1 MGDRIKWA
9 RLSFLAFIL
18 FVMGGVTAYMGDRLG
33 SYIGKKRHS
42 TFGLRPRHTAMLW
55 TVVSG
60 GVIAVGTLLLFV
72 ALNDTFKTALIR
84 GPQLLAANSDL
95 ADRNQALLKRNAR
108 GGAAGGAGRRDGA
121 RRPGESGGGAEDA
134 GRRDRAA

>member
-1 MGDRIKWA
+1 LGAIV
-9 RLSFLAFIL
+9 FFAFIL

-72 ALNDTFKTALIR
+72 ALNNTFKTAARSFSRRTAISRAGTGRCFGATPRKHGRQTSMKSWPVMLR
-84 GPQLLAANSDL
+84 QKPLRLKKRWRRWPASS
-95 ADRNQALLKRNAR
+95 QARKRF
-108 GGAAGGAGRRDGA
+108 
-121 RRPGESGGGAEDA
+121 
-134 GRRDRAA
+134 